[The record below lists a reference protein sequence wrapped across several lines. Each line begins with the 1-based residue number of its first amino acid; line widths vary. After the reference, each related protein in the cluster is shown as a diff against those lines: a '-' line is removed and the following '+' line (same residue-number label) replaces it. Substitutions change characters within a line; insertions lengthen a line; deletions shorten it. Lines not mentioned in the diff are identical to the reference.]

1 MLPAAAAPPAG
12 VPKAPAGRAAK
23 LGAPQSPAPAM
34 EIALLFGLIL
44 LNGLF
49 AMSEIALVTARKA
62 RLQALVDGG
71 DAGAAAAMALNEQP
85 TRFLSTIQVGITSIG
100 VMSGIVGEAAM
111 AEPLRNWLLQFGV
124 LREETARW
132 VATGLVVVLVTYFSI
147 VMGELVPKRIGQ
159 MTPEKIARLV
169 SRPIRGLAALANPF
183 VRLLSFST
191 DLLLRVL
198 GARTTADTAVTE
210 EEIHALIEEGSES
223 GVIDEQERAMV
234 RNVFRLDDRQIAS
247 LMTPR
252 SDIVY
257 LDLEDGIDENLKKVV
272 ASDHARFPVC
282 RGGLREVVGVV
293 SARQLLK
300 QAVQGGQMN
309 LTTAQETAVFVPES
323 LTGMELLE
331 NFRASSAHAALVVD
345 EYGEVQGLV
354 TPQDLFEAI
363 AGEFKTTSQDDAWA
377 VQRKDGSW
385 LLDGLIPIPELKDRL
400 ELATVPEEHLG
411 RYNTLSGMLMLLLG
425 RVPHTADVAEWEGW
439 RFEIV
444 DMDQKRIDKVLATKM
459 VVAEEGTTG

>member
-1 MLPAAAAPPAG
+1 
-12 VPKAPAGRAAK
+12 
-23 LGAPQSPAPAM
+23 M
-34 EIALLFGLIL
+34 EIFVLAALIL

-49 AMSEIALVTARKA
+49 AMSEIALVTARRA
-62 RLQALVDGG
+62 RLQALVDSG
-71 DAGAAAAMALNEQP
+71 DAGAAAAMALNEHP

-100 VMSGIVGEAAM
+100 VLSGIVGEAAL
-111 AEPLRNWLLQFGV
+111 AEPLARWIEGFRLIAP
-124 LREETARW
+124 ETARIL
-132 VATGLVVVLVTYFSI
+132 ATGLVVVLVTYFAI
-147 VMGELVPKRIGQ
+147 VFGELVPKRIGQ
-159 MTPEKIARLV
+159 LTPEKIARLV
-169 SRPIRGLAALANPF
+169 ARPIRGLAAIANPF
-183 VRLLSFST
+183 VRLLTVST
-191 DLLLRVL
+191 ELLLRLL

-210 EEIHALIEEGSES
+210 EEIHAMIEEGSES

-257 LDLEDGIDENLKKVV
+257 LDLDDGIDENLKKVV
-272 ASDHARFPVC
+272 DSDHARFPVC
-282 RGGLREVVGVV
+282 RSGLREVMGVV

-300 QAVQGGQMN
+300 QAVQGEKMS
-309 LTTAQETAVFVPES
+309 LDTAQQPAVFVPES

-331 NFRASSAHAALVVD
+331 NFRATSSHVALVVD

-363 AGEFKTTSQDDAWA
+363 AGEFKTPSPEDAWA

-385 LLDGLIPIPELKDRL
+385 LLDGLIPVPELKDRL
-400 ELATVPEEHLG
+400 ELERVPEEDYG

-444 DMDQKRIDKVLATKM
+444 DMDHKRIDKVLASRLP
-459 VVAEEGTTG
+459 VVAPETAR

>member
-1 MLPAAAAPPAG
+1 
-12 VPKAPAGRAAK
+12 
-23 LGAPQSPAPAM
+23 
-34 EIALLFGLIL
+34 
-44 LNGLF
+44 
-49 AMSEIALVTARKA
+49 MSEIALVTARRA

-71 DAGAAAAMALNEQP
+71 DAGAAAAIALNEHP
-85 TRFLSTIQVGITSIG
+85 TRFMSTIQVGITSIG
-100 VMSGIVGEAAM
+100 VLSGIVGEAAL
-111 AEPLRNWLLQFGV
+111 AEPLAHWIDGFKLI
-124 LREETARW
+124 EPETARIL
-132 VATGLVVVLVTYFSI
+132 ATALVVVLVTYFSI
-147 VMGELVPKRIGQ
+147 VFGELVPKRIGQ
-159 MTPEKIARLV
+159 LTPEKIARLV
-169 SRPIRGLAALANPF
+169 ARPIRGLAAIAHPF
-183 VRLLSFST
+183 VRLLSAST
-191 DLLLRVL
+191 EVLLRLL

-210 EEIHALIEEGSES
+210 EEIHAMIEEGSES

-257 LDLEDGIDENLKKVV
+257 LDLDDGIDENLKKVV
-272 ASDHARFPVC
+272 DSDHARFPVC
-282 RGGLREVVGVV
+282 RSGLREVVGVV

-300 QAVQGGQMN
+300 QAVQGEKMS
-309 LTTAQETAVFVPES
+309 LDTAQQPAVFVPES

-331 NFRASSAHAALVVD
+331 NFRATSSHVALVVD

-363 AGEFKTTSQDDAWA
+363 AGEFKTPSPEDAWA

-385 LLDGLIPIPELKDRL
+385 LLDGLIPVPELKDRL
-400 ELATVPEEHLG
+400 ELERVPEEDYG

-444 DMDQKRIDKVLATKM
+444 DMDHKRIDKVLATR
-459 VVAEEGTTG
+459 VAAAVRDTAV

>member
-1 MLPAAAAPPAG
+1 
-12 VPKAPAGRAAK
+12 
-23 LGAPQSPAPAM
+23 M
-34 EIALLFGLIL
+34 EILILAALIL

-49 AMSEIALVTARKA
+49 AMSEIALVTARRA
-62 RLQALVDGG
+62 RLQALVDSG
-71 DAGAAAAMALNEQP
+71 DAGAAAAIALNEHP

-100 VMSGIVGEAAM
+100 VLSGIVGEAAL
-111 AEPLRNWLLQFGV
+111 AEPLARWIDGFKLIQP
-124 LREETARW
+124 ETARIL
-132 VATGLVVVLVTYFSI
+132 ATALVVVLVTYFSI
-147 VMGELVPKRIGQ
+147 VFGELVPKRIGQ
-159 MTPEKIARLV
+159 LTPEKIARLV
-169 SRPIRGLAALANPF
+169 ARPIRGLATIAHPF
-183 VRLLSFST
+183 VRLLSAST
-191 DLLLRVL
+191 EVLLRLL

-210 EEIHALIEEGSES
+210 EEIHAMIEEGSES

-257 LDLEDGIDENLKKVV
+257 LDLDDGIDENLKKVV
-272 ASDHARFPVC
+272 DSDHARFPVC
-282 RGGLREVVGVV
+282 RSGLREVVGVV

-300 QAVQGGQMN
+300 QAVQGEKMS
-309 LTTAQETAVFVPES
+309 LDTAQQPAVFVPES

-331 NFRASSAHAALVVD
+331 NFRATSSHVALVVD

-363 AGEFKTTSQDDAWA
+363 AGEFKTPSPEDAWA

-385 LLDGLIPIPELKDRL
+385 LLDGLIPVPELKDRL
-400 ELATVPEEHLG
+400 ELERVPEEDYG

-444 DMDQKRIDKVLATKM
+444 DMDHKRIDKVLATRLPP
-459 VVAEEGTTG
+459 AAPETAR